1 MKLAD
6 LTVRAAAFRHGMSTD
21 DLAKVAAA
29 AENEQHAVVIL
40 RRIKAGWSVD
50 DAVAAPYYGA

>member
-1 MKLAD
+1 
-6 LTVRAAAFRHGMSTD
+6 MSTD